1 MRAICHHLFH
11 YWIMRVLVMEEDS
24 KIASF
29 LVTGLKQNGF
39 AVDSASEG
47 ENGLALAEAV
57 SYDAAVLDIMLPKL
71 DGLSLLRQMRQHKIL
86 TRPSQTSSLRWSRNQ
101 KRNNPTGL
109 NSRASPPTA
118 RNGCQKSIGS
128 SIEPRAS
135 TSTRTCTPRCCART
149 SASRNRSPS
158 GDGEKM

>member
-1 MRAICHHLFH
+1 
-11 YWIMRVLVMEEDS
+11 MRVLVMEEDS

-29 LVTGLKQNGF
+29 VVTGLKQNGF

-101 KRNNPTGL
+101 KRNNPTETLAAGAE
-109 NSRASPPTA
+109 RAMRRA
-118 RNGCQKSIGS
+118 AGCLA
-128 SIEPRAS
+128 AS
-135 TSTRTCTPRCCART
+135 QERDGHWCARLT
-149 SASRNRSPS
+149 ADSPQRLPEINRQFH
-158 GDGEKM
+158 